1 MTVWQKLAIFAAA
14 LLLAALPA
22 SVAARR
28 APHRTSA
35 LLEDPTSSDP
45 TENSPKLSAEKS
57 GVILTKDGQ
66 SLRVSLELGNVRI
79 YTDESGRISYRAT
92 VQADSHD
99 PGAQEFL
106 QQFNFTARQMPWGVA
121 FDGKVPWRGLHGRFS
136 ATIDIHVPRRYNV
149 EVTTGGGNIEVQD
162 IDGHVHLTSAGGNI
176 EVGRVGAV
184 NGSAR
189 NVAASKRDRLTPSP
203 PVAARIETQGG
214 HITVGDVAGT
224 LRASTSGGHI
234 TAGNIAGDAVLRTG
248 GGQISVKNIAGT
260 AALDSGGGNIHVQG
274 TASRV
279 TADTAGGGL
288 VLRQA
293 SAPLR
298 VSASSGGITAWIDK
312 NASGAKA
319 GEESEASGARQV
331 SQLFSTGGDIVMYL
345 PSELA
350 ATIDA
355 IVEQGNGHR
364 VATDPSLPV
373 RINCHDSEDVS
384 RTIHCAGLLHGGGEL
399 FHLKTVSGNIVLRLD
414 DPEIETRAASAA
426 DLKLGGLASSVLE
439 PMPSDDEEFA
449 DPDGFFAEIRR
460 RILESWWGGIPVD
473 AAEMQ
478 KHLVHSVA
486 PVYPEVA
493 RQAGVEGD
501 VVLRVNVSSAGR
513 VTELRVLDGPPI
525 LARAAVQAVQQW
537 QYQAPRMDGQPAN
550 VATTL
555 VVSFRLH

>member
-1 MTVWQKLAIFAAA
+1 MTVWQKFAIFAAA
-14 LLLAALPA
+14 LLLASLPA
-22 SVAARR
+22 SVVARR
-28 APHRTSA
+28 APRRAAA
-35 LLEDPTSSDP
+35 LLEDPTSPDP
-45 TENSPKLSAEKS
+45 TDNSPKLSAEKS
-57 GVILTKDGQ
+57 GVILTKDGR
-66 SLRVSLELGNVRI
+66 SLRLNVERGNVRV
-79 YTDESGRISYRAT
+79 YTDASGRISYHAA
-92 VQADSHD
+92 VQVDSGD

-121 FDGKVPWRGLHGRFS
+121 FDGKVPWQGLHGRFS

-162 IDGHVHLTSAGGNI
+162 INGHVKLTSAGGNI
-176 EVGRVGAV
+176 NVGCVGAV
-184 NGSAR
+184 NEPDRS
-189 NVAASKRDRLTPSP
+189 VAAYKRDRLTLSSP
-203 PVAARIETQGG
+203 MVVASIETQGG

-224 LRASTSGGHI
+224 LRATTSGGHI

-248 GGQISVKNIAGT
+248 GGQISVKKIAGA
-260 AALDSGGGNIHVQG
+260 AALDSGGGNIHLQG
-274 TASRV
+274 AASRV

-298 VSASSGGITAWIDK
+298 VSASSGGITAWINNDG
-312 NASGAKA
+312 SGAKDA
-319 GEESEASGARQV
+319 EESGPRQA
-331 SQLFSTGGDIVMYL
+331 SQLFSTGGDIVMYI

-550 VATTL
+550 VVTTL